1 LNFMFSH
8 DWQSDPVLLS
18 HLERKRNAQ
27 FYRIWARYFAPADS
41 SVTSVQ
47 VPKKWAPFFLSNLMH
62 EDSFSWSKKFLS
74 SDIPSAL
81 LEPETETLPFVIPRK
96 CPDDKFLDSVISEES
111 ADDTSVPSDPTSSTP
126 KFAVV
131 ESDLRRSKRLRD
143 ARAGLR
149 QGSCQKK
156 NCLMCQHKFEG
167 PPSLSAKTIRRLGE
181 RFCNL
186 SEEEL
191 ADKALKKK
199 KNPPGCVGSNKS
211 GKKDKGD
218 KKQDSSDD
226 DN

>member
-1 LNFMFSH
+1 VTPGLDSGKA
-8 DWQSDPVLLS
+8 LA
-18 HLERKRNAQ
+18 KR
-27 FYRIWARYFAPADS
+27 RIVCCVS
-41 SVTSVQ
+41 TSV
-47 VPKKWAPFFLSNLMH
+47 
-62 EDSFSWSKKFLS
+62 
-74 SDIPSAL
+74 
-81 LEPETETLPFVIPRK
+81 
-96 CPDDKFLDSVISEES
+96 
-111 ADDTSVPSDPTSSTP
+111 
-126 KFAVV
+126 
-131 ESDLRRSKRLRD
+131 
-143 ARAGLR
+143 RA
-149 QGSCQKK
+149 
-156 NCLMCQHKFEG
+156 